1 MMVANEQTTLVITCK
16 ASPAQKLAVAEIIS
30 NKVRIVSLDEVQ
42 EPADDEPNHGGGY
55 SIQVSETS
63 MMPL

>member
-30 NKVRIVSLDEVQ
+30 SKVRIVSLDEVQ
-42 EPADDEPNHGGGY
+42 EPAARRAAFV
-55 SIQVSETS
+55 VSDGAAC
-63 MMPL
+63 P